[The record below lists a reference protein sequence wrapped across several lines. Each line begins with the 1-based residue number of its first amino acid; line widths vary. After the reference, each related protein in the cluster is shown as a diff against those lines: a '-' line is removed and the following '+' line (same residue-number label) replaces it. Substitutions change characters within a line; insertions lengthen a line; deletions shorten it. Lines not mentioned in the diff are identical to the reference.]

1 MLSLCLVPQVGA
13 VLHLGQP
20 SVAVMGATPILY
32 GETSPA
38 GRTIQTVYEQ
48 LEQQQI
54 HSLRIFFCAN
64 CAHLD
69 FQVF

>member
-1 MLSLCLVPQVGA
+1 MLATELYRNGPPMLGKVGA

-38 GRTIQTVYEQ
+38 GRTIQTVYEP
-48 LEQQQI
+48 LENKYTLWI
-54 HSLRIFFCAN
+54 L
-64 CAHLD
+64 
-69 FQVF
+69 